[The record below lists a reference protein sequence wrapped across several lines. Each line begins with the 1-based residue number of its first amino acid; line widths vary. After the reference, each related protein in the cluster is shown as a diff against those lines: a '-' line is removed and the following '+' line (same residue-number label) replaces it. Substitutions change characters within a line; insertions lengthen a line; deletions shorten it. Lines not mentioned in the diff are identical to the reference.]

1 MSHHDPH
8 KPTVSMDE
16 QPDSWHM
23 HTSEEGSPQEE
34 HGAQANPAALVATF
48 VGSVV
53 FVGAVI
59 LATVMYYGAHNTRL
73 REERIETTALA
84 ADYFQYR
91 DRSLAVQADYGWS
104 TPENAA
110 AGKVTIPLDKAMER
124 VRQQY
129 AAGAPRAEGR

>member
-1 MSHHDPH
+1 
-8 KPTVSMDE
+8 
-16 QPDSWHM
+16 
-23 HTSEEGSPQEE
+23 
-34 HGAQANPAALVATF
+34 
-48 VGSVV
+48 VV